1 MIPIQAVGGPPLVFD
16 HQMVIDPTAQVVYVS
31 GGRVIDG
38 DSDPAKYSGLY
49 CYDIREKKWSLFQL
63 VPSYSSRRH
72 FQTDILVVPQIHI
85 RIPIF
90 HPDMVYLKIN

>member
-1 MIPIQAVGGPPLVFD
+1 
-16 HQMVIDPTAQVVYVS
+16 MVIDSAAQVIYVS

-63 VPSYSSRRH
+63 VLSCSFLRH
-72 FQTDILVVPQIHI
+72 IQTDILVAPQI
-85 RIPIF
+85 RLPIPIF
-90 HPDMVYLKIN
+90 HQDMV